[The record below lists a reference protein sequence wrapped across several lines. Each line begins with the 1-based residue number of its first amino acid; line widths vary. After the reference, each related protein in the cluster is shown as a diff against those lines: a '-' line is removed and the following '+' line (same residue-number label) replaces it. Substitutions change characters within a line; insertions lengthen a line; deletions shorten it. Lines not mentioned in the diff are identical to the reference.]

1 MPKKTRDADLHL
13 TTSPAFN
20 LKLDLTPEE
29 EFTFIHEV
37 LSPQLYQFGDASY
50 YSESEYTMEYG
61 QWQQRFWDQETY
73 EKLVNIKHTW
83 DPEHV
88 FECRHCVGEGEK
100 AFNVGPETL
109 PSWRYYP

>member
-1 MPKKTRDADLHL
+1 MPKKTRNADLHL
-13 TTSPAFN
+13 TTGSAFN
-20 LKLDLTPEE
+20 LKFDLTPEE
-29 EFTFIHEV
+29 EFTYMHEA

-73 EKLVNIKHTW
+73 EKLLNIKQTW

-88 FECRHCVGEGEK
+88 FECRHCVGDGEK
-100 AFNVGPETL
+100 VYNVGPETL
-109 PSWRYYP
+109 PSWRYNP